1 MVETLRV
8 SGNSRPNAVAGAIA
22 ALLRTEGAV
31 DVQAIGA
38 QAVNQAV
45 KAIAI
50 ARSYLTEDGLD
61 LQVQPSF
68 VNLLLQDD
76 ERTALK
82 LHISALVIEDDS
94 AEEDELELDETS
106 EDILAEGML
115 QGSDLEDS

>member
-68 VNLLLQDD
+68 VKLLLQDD

-115 QGSDLEDS
+115 EGSDLEDS